1 MSSEWD
7 NDDQDEEWTDEDYS
21 DDDSDY
27 VDQCPECGVEIYADA
42 DVCPQCGHFI
52 IHENSVWKGRST
64 WWIVLGL
71 LGMLAVIFALS
82 F

>member
-7 NDDQDEEWTDEDYS
+7 NDGQDEEWTDEDYS
-21 DDDSDY
+21 DDGSDY
-27 VDQCPECGVEIYADA
+27 VDQCPECAAEIYADA

-52 IHENSVWKGRST
+52 IHGNSAWKGRST

-71 LGMLAVIFALS
+71 LGMLAVIFAMS